1 MKIKC
6 IVIDDELPAIE
17 QMVDYIG
24 RVQFL
29 ECMSTFD
36 NALDAVPYLKA
47 NPIDLIFL
55 DIEMERFTGLQLLKT
70 LRIKPKVVLTTAY
83 DSYAL
88 DAFNLNVTDYLLKP
102 ISFER
107 FIQAI
112 EKVYEQFKT
121 VDPAAGAPVY
131 PAPRTWFFVR
141 TEFRMQRVDFDD
153 ILFIEGMREYLG
165 IQTLTQRIMVLQSF
179 TGIMKSLPE
188 ENFFRVHKS
197 FIVAVSKVDRVERNQ
212 IFIGNHIIPLS
223 ETYKAAFMMFVA
235 GSRSDRLSTQKN
247 IEM

>member
-17 QMVDYIG
+17 QMVDYIS

-29 ECMSTFD
+29 ECMATFD
-36 NALDAVPYLKA
+36 NALDAVPWLKA
-47 NPIDLIFL
+47 NTVDLIFL

-70 LRIKPKVVLTTAY
+70 LRVKPKVVLTTAY
-83 DSYAL
+83 DAYAL

-107 FIQAI
+107 FVQSI
-112 EKVYEQFKT
+112 EKVYEHMKIPGQE
-121 VDPAAGAPVY
+121 PGIPVK
-131 PAPRTWFFVR
+131 PLPRSWFFVR

-165 IQTLTQRIMVLQSF
+165 IQTRKERIMVLQSF
-179 TGIMKSLPE
+179 TGIQKSLPE

-197 FIVAVSKVDRVERNQ
+197 FIVAVNKVDRVERNQ
-212 IFIGNHIIPLS
+212 IMIGNHIIPLS

-235 GSRSDRLSTQKN
+235 GR
-247 IEM
+247 

>member
-6 IVIDDELPAIE
+6 IVIDDEMPAIE

-24 RVQFL
+24 RVHFL
-29 ECMSTFD
+29 ECIATFD
-36 NALDAVPYLKA
+36 NAIDALPYLKA
-47 NPIDLIFL
+47 NPVDLIFL

-83 DSYAL
+83 DAYAL

-121 VDPAAGAPVY
+121 VDPAAAAPVN

-153 ILFIEGMREYLG
+153 ILFIEGMKEYLG
-165 IQTLTQRIMVLQSF
+165 IQTRTVRIMVLQSF
-179 TGIMKSLPE
+179 TEILKSLPE

-197 FIVAVSKVDRVERNQ
+197 FIVAVNKVDRVERNQ
-212 IFIGNHIIPLS
+212 IFIGNHVIPLS
-223 ETYKAAFMMFVA
+223 ETYKAAFLMFVA
-235 GSRSDRLSTQKN
+235 GSQPDR
-247 IEM
+247 

>member
-6 IVIDDELPAIE
+6 IIIDDEKPAID
-17 QMVDYIG
+17 QMVEYIG

-29 ECMSTFD
+29 ECMATFD
-36 NALDAVPYLKA
+36 NAIDAVPWLKA
-47 NPIDLIFL
+47 NKADLIFL

-70 LRIKPKVVLTTAY
+70 LREKPKVVLTTAY
-83 DSYAL
+83 GSYAI

-107 FIQAI
+107 FVQSI
-112 EKVYEQFKT
+112 EKVYENFR
-121 VDPAAGAPVY
+121 AGAPADDTPVKI
-131 PAPRTWFFVR
+131 APRSWFFVK

-165 IQTLTQRIMVLQSF
+165 IQTRTERIMVLQSF
-179 TGIMKSLPE
+179 AGILKSLPE

-197 FIVAVSKVDRVERNQ
+197 FIVAVNKVDRVERNQ
-212 IFIGNHIIPLS
+212 IMIGNHIIPLS

-235 GSRSDRLSTQKN
+235 GR
-247 IEM
+247 